1 MKSVKEGKTTTFV
14 QELSMTERIEETA
27 RLMSGDEINS
37 AALENAK
44 ALMN

>member
-1 MKSVKEGKTTTFV
+1 
-14 QELSMTERIEETA
+14 MTERIEETA
-27 RLMSGDEINS
+27 RLMSGDEINA